1 MKKILGALYAWSA
14 SNKHSQFSH
23 NFWNWAEF
31 ADVKNCFAYA
41 FTFSSLISDSL
52 SSVECYY
59 LLRTK
64 IWVRWVSNF
73 IEKSAIVGKNLSF
86 VFKITNC
93 RGLPNKYTDM
103 QCKYKIYLDE
113 KDTLTTKISLTSNP
127 DFNSKGSSINNVI
140 YFSLYFTPYLPHA
153 LSGVY
158 LGFKYCWCWVLIRFY
173 LEPAIFSYFT
183 KLSKNCGC

>member
-1 MKKILGALYAWSA
+1 M
-14 SNKHSQFSH
+14 
-23 NFWNWAEF
+23 WNVTTYSEQKSEL
-31 ADVKNCFAYA
+31 DE
-41 FTFSSLISDSL
+41 
-52 SSVECYY
+52 SV
-59 LLRTK
+59 
-64 IWVRWVSNF
+64 NF

-140 YFSLYFTPYLPHA
+140 YFSLYFTPSPMHYQGL
-153 LSGVY
+153 LR
-158 LGFKYCWCWVLIRFY
+158 I
-173 LEPAIFSYFT
+173 
-183 KLSKNCGC
+183 